1 VAKLKRKAKKEAPSL
16 NKTSA
21 ENYQL
26 ELYTIKQQKKQ
37 LEAREKELAGLLAPF
52 MEQHFKP
59 SPKGHF
65 LFSTVDSK
73 GNKIHLQRQARRKV
87 TLNEERAK
95 AFLKKNGLWEEAV
108 EVKEKLADEITQ
120 DQIIEVMKNNG
131 FGDFIDEEEVINE
144 EWLEQLVTSGKI
156 EMKDFETLCD
166 INTTYAMT
174 YIDDSKLQK
183 EDGADAI
190 TTEGESL
197 RD

>member
-1 VAKLKRKAKKEAPSL
+1 LAKIKRKEKPSL

-37 LEAREKELAGLLAPF
+37 LETREKELAGLLASY
-52 MEQHFKP
+52 MEQNYKP

-73 GNKIHLQRQARRKV
+73 GNKIHLQRQARRKI

-95 AFLKKNGLWEEAV
+95 AFLKSAGLYEQAV
-108 EVKEKLADEITQ
+108 EVKEKVADEITQ

-144 EWLEQLVTSGKI
+144 EWLEQLVTSGEI
-156 EMKDFETLCD
+156 EIADFETLCD

-183 EDGADAI
+183 EDGENAI
-190 TTEGESL
+190 TTKGESL